1 MSIPSNII
9 YYAFYEQ
16 FKKIFFMKIP
26 SNSNLYPIYPLLCG
40 GLARCIE
47 VPLLTPLE
55 VIRIRQQ
62 ATLNQNF
69 IETFFSCYNESKKR
83 GIKVFYRGLT
93 STLIR
98 DVPFSAIYWQIY
110 ENLVLF
116 VSKHLKI
123 DRNTMKC
130 TVLSGGISGSI
141 CTLIT
146 TPLDVIKTVQQVNTS
161 DNISILKVMKFIY
174 KNEGITGFLK
184 GAIPRMIKAIP
195 ACAIMISCYEAG
207 KRYFGHKL
215 ANKRLTNLDGCGK

>member
-16 FKKIFFMKIP
+16 FKKFFFNKIP
-26 SNSNLYPIYPLLCG
+26 SNSKLYSIYPLICG

-55 VIRIRQQ
+55 IIRIRQQ

-69 IETFFSCYNESKKR
+69 VNTFLTCWNESKKR
-83 GIKVFYRGLT
+83 GLKIFYRGLT

-110 ENLVLF
+110 ENLVF
-116 VSKHLKI
+116 FISRTLKF

-130 TVLSGGISGSI
+130 TILSGGISGSI

-146 TPLDVIKTVQQVNTS
+146 TPLDVIKTIQQVNTS
-161 DNISILKVMKFIY
+161 ESISILKVMKYIY
-174 KNEGITGFLK
+174 HNEGFTGLFK
-184 GAIPRMIKAIP
+184 GAIPRMIKAVP

-215 ANKRLTNLDGCGK
+215 ANKKVIKDFIIY